1 MEMKHQVIVADD
13 SQTIQKVIAITL
25 SSEPYELTEC
35 LDVKN
40 LETLVSQKKP
50 KLVLL
55 DFNLSDDKTGYDL
68 CKDIKNANPDTQV
81 LYLFGTFDTI
91 DEELISESGASNWI
105 VKPFDGNKFINLCR
119 ALTQGDISAV
129 EEIAEDADDSNEE
142 WVMDVPAQIEGEEVI
157 EEATPNEIENKNALE
172 SSMEDWGI
180 EVPGII
186 GQSDNSSLEIPEVI
200 NSVNTQEADQELTPS
215 DEMLYPESEDLEYPE
230 IIEPD
235 QKPNVELTSIDELS
249 VSESEELEASED
261 ELFDSDSSQTDIESL
276 KEQIEDEQ
284 DDLWTLDED
293 NNETEEE
300 EKENEVLVLRET
312 PSDFPQDVMIEDVEK
327 RNDIADFKETIDQTP
342 KSEQVAPTSVASP
355 IDMDELLEKIRPMIE
370 DIVRDECKKITEKV
384 SWEVIPD
391 LAENL
396 IKAEI
401 KNISKQVLDQ

>member
-1 MEMKHQVIVADD
+1 MKHQVIVADD

-40 LETLVSQKKP
+40 LENLVSKNKP

-68 CKDIKNANPDTQV
+68 CKDIKNASPDTQV

-119 ALTQGDISAV
+119 ALTQGDISAPEEVSQV
-129 EEIAEDADDSNEE
+129 EDSDDSNEE
-142 WVMDVPAQIEGEEVI
+142 WVMDVPGQIEDEPEQLKEPTLNEV
-157 EEATPNEIENKNALE
+157 ENKNAHE

-180 EVPGII
+180 EVPGVI
-186 GQSDNSSLEIPEVI
+186 GQSDSISLEIPDVI
-200 NSVNTQEADQELTPS
+200 EPDHAQETAPA

-235 QKPNVELTSIDELS
+235 QKPTVELTSIDELKLS
-249 VSESEELEASED
+249 KNDELEANED
-261 ELFDSDSSQTDIESL
+261 KLFESTSNETDIESL

-293 NNETEEE
+293 KTDSEPEQEEQ
-300 EKENEVLVLRET
+300 NEVLVLRET

-327 RNDIADFKETIDQTP
+327 RNDISDFEDTPEQTSIANP
-342 KSEQVAPTSVASP
+342 V
-355 IDMDELLEKIRPMIE
+355 DMDELLEKIRPMIE
-370 DIVRDECKKITEKV
+370 KIVRDECQKITEKV

-396 IKAEI
+396 IKTEI

>member
-1 MEMKHQVIVADD
+1 MKHQVIVADD

-25 SSEPYELTEC
+25 SSEPHELTEC

-68 CKDIKNANPDTQV
+68 CKDIKNASPDTQV

-129 EEIAEDADDSNEE
+129 EEITEDADDSNEE
-142 WVMDVPAQIEGEEVI
+142 WVMDVPAQIEDEEII
-157 EEATPNEIENKNALE
+157 EETTPNEIENKNALE

-186 GQSDNSSLEIPEVI
+186 GQNDNSSLEIPDVI
-200 NSVNTQEADQELTPS
+200 NSANTQEADQELTPS

-235 QKPNVELTSIDELS
+235 QKPSVELTSIDELT
-249 VSESEELEASED
+249 VSESEELEASEN
-261 ELFDSDSSQTDIESL
+261 ELFDGDSNQTDIESL

-284 DDLWTLDED
+284 DDLWSLDED

-327 RNDIADFKETIDQTP
+327 RNDIADFKETIDQAP
-342 KSEQVAPTSVASP
+342 KNEEVAPTQAASP